1 MRIELLPGTIN
12 VVRLPVERRALP
24 TLDLL
29 REIAPD
35 LREVLL
41 IADALGLE
49 TPAPDLRDRV
59 DAATAEYILNQ
70 FGGVGAPPAGA
81 LAALLDPVV
90 AKAIAAC
97 RVAYDQ
103 GADAAEARQ
112 ALLTA
117 QAAGQVWID
126 QLTDRAEAL
135 ALRAAHLFI
144 AAMIAVEEAEGV
156 ARAVGLMR
164 RGEPWTPRNLRDD
177 EAALFG
183 EAVRRTG

>member
-1 MRIELLPGTIN
+1 VRIELLPGTTN
-12 VVRLPVERRALP
+12 VVRFPVELRAFP

-41 IADALGLE
+41 IAEAFGLE

-70 FGGVGAPPAGA
+70 FGGGGAPPAGA

-103 GADAAEARQ
+103 AADAAEARQ
-112 ALLTA
+112 VLLA
-117 QAAGQVWID
+117 ARAAGQVRIE
-126 QLTDRAEAL
+126 QMTERTEAL
-135 ALRAAHLFI
+135 ALRAAHLFV
-144 AAMIAVEEAEGV
+144 AAMVAVEEAEGV

-183 EAVRRTG
+183 EAARRIG

>member
-1 MRIELLPGTIN
+1 VRIELLPGTTN
-12 VVRLPVERRALP
+12 VVRFPVELRAFP

-41 IADALGLE
+41 IAEAFGLE

-70 FGGVGAPPAGA
+70 FGGGGAPPAGA

-103 GADAAEARQ
+103 AADAAEAR
-112 ALLTA
+112 
-117 QAAGQVWID
+117 AAGQVRIE
-126 QLTDRAEAL
+126 QMTERTEAL
-135 ALRAAHLFI
+135 ALRAAHLFV
-144 AAMIAVEEAEGV
+144 AAMVAVEEAEGV

-183 EAVRRTG
+183 EAARRIG